1 VDSDFDFYIKKGRLR
16 GYFALGGFFE
26 EMKEAVQGDIDLV
39 SLDEE
44 EMDDYLREAIRKDGI
59 LLYEAA

>member
-1 VDSDFDFYIKKGRLR
+1 
-16 GYFALGGFFE
+16 
-26 EMKEAVQGDIDLV
+26 MKDAVQADIDMV

-44 EMDDYLREAIRKDGI
+44 ELDDYLREAIRKDGI